1 MSTADPRP
9 VHIGISLTEPGAAST
24 AISRMYGGTDLTA
37 VQLDDT
43 FSFRYSAQGD
53 DTMSMRSARF
63 SGRLAGD
70 VPPGDDVVVQW
81 LTSGT
86 GWFDTGG
93 SPLELTP
100 SRPVPLLPQRTF
112 SFEMS
117 DYDQRLVHLDRALVE
132 RVASERGSDVGAGLR
147 FDVHTQPSAAA
158 LRAWHNS
165 AALVA
170 HTLRDTGSGGLLRRE
185 MARLMSAAL
194 LEMYPLSP
202 LSDIGTSRAGTSRV
216 RSAHVRAAVEYVH
229 EHAHLPITT
238 TSVAEAVDVGL
249 RALQEAFRSEL
260 GVTPNEYVRGVRL
273 ERARDELLVADPV
286 SSMVRDVA
294 RRWGFMHLGRFSQM
308 YASRFGEYPRDTL
321 AR

>member
-1 MSTADPRP
+1 MSSLDPTP
-9 VHIGISLTEPGAAST
+9 VHIGISLTDPAAASA
-24 AISRMYGGTDLTA
+24 AITTMYGGADLAA

-43 FSFRYSAQGD
+43 FSFRYTAEGD
-53 DTMSMRSARF
+53 DTMTMRSSHF
-63 SGRLAGD
+63 SGRLVGN

-86 GWFDTGG
+86 GTFDTG
-93 SPLELTP
+93 STPLELTP
-100 SRPVPLLPQRTF
+100 GLPVPLLPQRTF
-112 SFEMS
+112 SFDLS

-132 RVASERGSDVGAGLR
+132 RVASERGGDVGAGLR
-147 FDVHTQPSAAA
+147 FDLHTEPSPAAV
-158 LRAWHNS
+158 RAWHNS
-165 AALVA
+165 AALVS
-170 HTLRDTGSGGLLRRE
+170 HTLRDAGSGGLLHRE

-202 LSDIGTSRAGTSRV
+202 LPDAGISRV

-229 EHAHLPITT
+229 AHAHLPITT

-273 ERARDELLVADPV
+273 DRARDELLQTDPTTT
-286 SSMVRDVA
+286 MVRDVA
-294 RRWGFMHLGRFSQM
+294 RHWGFMHLGRFSQM

>member
-1 MSTADPRP
+1 MSSLDPTP
-9 VHIGISLTEPGAAST
+9 VHIGISLTDPAAASE
-24 AISRMYGGTDLTA
+24 AISAMYGGTGLAA

-43 FSFRYSAQGD
+43 FSFRYTAQGD
-53 DTMSMRSARF
+53 ETMSMRSSHF
-63 SGRLAGD
+63 SGRLVGD

-86 GWFDTGG
+86 GWFDTGS

-100 SRPVPLLPQRTF
+100 GRPVPLLPQRTF
-112 SFEMS
+112 SF
-117 DYDQRLVHLDRALVE
+117 DE

-147 FDVHTQPSAAA
+147 FDLHAEPSAAA
-158 LRAWHNS
+158 VRAWHNS

-170 HTLRDTGSGGLLRRE
+170 HTLRDAGSGGLLHRE

-202 LSDIGTSRAGTSRV
+202 LPDAGTSRV

-229 EHAHLPITT
+229 AHAHLPITT

-260 GVTPNEYVRGVRL
+260 GVTPNEYVRSVRL
-273 ERARDELLVADPV
+273 DRARDELLQTDPTTT
-286 SSMVRDVA
+286 MVRDVA
-294 RRWGFMHLGRFSQM
+294 RHWGFMHLGRFSQM
-308 YASRFGEYPRDTL
+308 YAARFGEYPRDTL

>member
-1 MSTADPRP
+1 MSSLDPTP
-9 VHIGISLTEPGAAST
+9 VHIGISLTDPAAASE
-24 AISRMYGGTDLTA
+24 AISAMYGGTGLAA

-43 FSFRYSAQGD
+43 FSFRYTAQGD
-53 DTMSMRSARF
+53 ETMSMRSSHF
-63 SGRLAGD
+63 SGRLVGD

-86 GWFDTGG
+86 GWFDTGS

-100 SRPVPLLPQRTF
+100 GRPVPLLPQRTF
-112 SFEMS
+112 SFDLS
-117 DYDQRLVHLDRALVE
+117 DYDQRLVHLDRGLIE

-147 FDVHTQPSAAA
+147 FD
-158 LRAWHNS
+158 LHNS

-170 HTLRDTGSGGLLRRE
+170 HTLRDAGSGGLLHRE

-202 LSDIGTSRAGTSRV
+202 LPDAGTSRV

-229 EHAHLPITT
+229 AHAHLPITT

-260 GVTPNEYVRGVRL
+260 GVTPNEYVRSVRL
-273 ERARDELLVADPV
+273 DRARDELLQTDPTTT
-286 SSMVRDVA
+286 MVRDVA
-294 RRWGFMHLGRFSQM
+294 RHWGFMHLGRFSQM
-308 YASRFGEYPRDTL
+308 YAARFGEYPRDTL

>member
-1 MSTADPRP
+1 MSSVEP
-9 VHIGISLTEPGAAST
+9 VPVDIGIRLTEPAAASA
-24 AISRMYGGTDLTA
+24 AITTLYGGIDLT
-37 VQLDDT
+37 VDQLDDS
-43 FSFRYSAQGD
+43 FSFRYTARGD
-53 DTMSMRSARF
+53 DTMTMRSSHF
-63 SGRLAGD
+63 SGRLAGE

-86 GWFDTGG
+86 GWFDTGS

-100 SRPVPLLPQRTF
+100 GRPVPLLPQRTF

-132 RVASERGSDVGAGLR
+132 RVASEGGSDVGGGLR
-147 FDVHTQPSAAA
+147 FDMHAGPSPAAV
-158 LRAWHNS
+158 RAWHNS

-170 HTLRDTGSGGLLRRE
+170 HTLRDDGSGGLLHRE

-202 LSDIGTSRAGTSRV
+202 LPDLGTSRV

-229 EHAHLPITT
+229 AHAHLPITT
-238 TSVAEAVDVGL
+238 TTVAEAVDVGL

-260 GVTPNEYVRGVRL
+260 GVTPNEYVRSVRL
-273 ERARDELLVADPV
+273 DRARDELLQTDPTTT
-286 SSMVRDVA
+286 MVRDVA
-294 RRWGFMHLGRFSQM
+294 RRWGFLHLGRFSQT

-321 AR
+321 SR